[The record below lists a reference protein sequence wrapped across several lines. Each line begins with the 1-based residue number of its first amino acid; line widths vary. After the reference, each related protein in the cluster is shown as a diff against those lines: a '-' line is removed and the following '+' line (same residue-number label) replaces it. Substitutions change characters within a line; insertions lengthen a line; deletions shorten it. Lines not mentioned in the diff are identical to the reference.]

1 MIVGSSGVSMEN
13 KNMMK
18 KILRFFWKDKVFLI
32 AFTLAVVSCFF
43 IPPNPGYL
51 GYVAQNYR
59 VLVIMFS
66 LMTAVA
72 GLYEANFFS
81 FVAINLVS
89 KFYSIKWIALVI
101 VIATFV
107 FGMWV
112 TNDAVLLTLVPFTLF
127 VTKQTGQQKHAL
139 LIVILQTIAANMG
152 SALTPMGDPQNIYL
166 YSFYNIPF
174 ATFIRSMAPITIT
187 GFILLV
193 ATTLLLI
200 PNTPCHPITVSPKVA
215 WKRLALYGV
224 VFTNALLCVL
234 RVYEGREYIAL
245 IVTLVLILPFA
256 SHLFKKV
263 DYTLLLTFFSFFIF
277 TGNMSQL
284 TQVKDFV
291 ATLLNTDAS
300 VYFTGLITSQFISNV
315 PASILL
321 STFTDAQFWRPLLQG
336 VNVGSMGTVLGSL
349 ASLITLKFVLKDF
362 PNQGKTYLKI
372 YTVICVVYIIVITA
386 VLFLVNAY

>member
-1 MIVGSSGVSMEN
+1 
-13 KNMMK
+13 MK
-18 KILRFFWKDKVFLI
+18 RILYSVLHFFWKDKVFLI
-32 AFTLAVVSCFF
+32 AFAMAVLSCFF
-43 IPPNPGYL
+43 IPPSIDYV
-51 GYVAQNYR
+51 GYVKPE

-66 LMTAVA
+66 LMIAVA

-101 VIATFV
+101 VVATFV

-127 VTKQTGQQKHAL
+127 VTKQTGQQRHAL
-139 LIVILQTIAANMG
+139 VIVILQTIAANMG

-166 YSFYNIPF
+166 YAFYDIPF
-174 ATFIRSMAPITIT
+174 STFIATMAPITIT

-193 ATTLLLI
+193 VTTLALI
-200 PNTPCHPITVSPKVA
+200 PDVACHPITVSPKVEVR
-215 WKRLALYGV
+215 RLVLYGV
-224 VFTNALLCVL
+224 IFANALLCVL
-234 RVYEGREYIAL
+234 RVVPFYVTIGITLAL
-245 IVTLVLILPFA
+245 TLPFA
-256 SHLFKKV
+256 IHLLKKV

-291 ATLLNTDAS
+291 GGLLRTDAS
-300 VYFTGLITSQFISNV
+300 VYFTGLLTSQFISNV

-321 STFTDAQFWRPLLQG
+321 STFTDAAFWRPLLQG

-362 PNQGKTYLKI
+362 PNQGRTYLKI
-372 YTVICVVYIIVITA
+372 YSLVCVVFIIIITA
-386 VLFLVNAY
+386 FVFIIGY